1 MNRTLA
7 RDDDAARRLRHSAG
21 AADRDRDGGGVS
33 PPPASRDGEAH
44 RRRRLPRWWLAVAM
58 AGALLLPSPAGAEG
72 ATVPSPAGQ
81 EILIKSSLL
90 TLNDANVTGNYAV
103 LYAKLAKPVREQF
116 TQERV
121 KQSFKEFVDKKIDFK
136 LIVAKIPVATRE
148 PQIDDRGALVLR
160 GYFDISTDRL
170 TYALDFIPSEGEWK
184 PVKLTVN
191 VRPAGEDLP
200 TSSQASQ

>member
-1 MNRTLA
+1 MNRTLS
-7 RDDDAARRLRHSAG
+7 RNDDTARRLCHSAG
-21 AADRDRDGGGVS
+21 TADRNQDGGSAS
-33 PPPASRDGEAH
+33 PPPASRDGGVH
-44 RRRRLPRWWLAVAM
+44 PRGRFPRSWLAAAM
-58 AGALLLPSPAGAEG
+58 AGALLLPSPAAAERP
-72 ATVPSPAGQ
+72 TVPSPAGQ

-116 TQERV
+116 SQERV
-121 KQSFKEFVDKKIDFK
+121 RQSFKEFVDKKIDFK
-136 LIVAKIPVATRE
+136 LIVAKSPVATRE